1 MENGKLHCGYN
12 FLLYRKMGSHF
23 KFVGYLA
30 FSNSTRYFEY
40 ENQTNGIYML
50 VTSHHG
56 SWTYNSVCIISI
68 MDNYPVVAKL
78 TSGKQFDDNVVVSID
93 DNNHKIVVANNGL
106 ASLHCAL
113 YQLMK
118 IVRGD

>member
-12 FLLYRKMGSHF
+12 FLLYSKMGSHF
-23 KFVGYLA
+23 KFVGSLA

-40 ENQTNGIYML
+40 ESRTNGIYML

-68 MDNYPVVAKL
+68 MDSYPVVAKL

-118 IVRGD
+118 ITRGD